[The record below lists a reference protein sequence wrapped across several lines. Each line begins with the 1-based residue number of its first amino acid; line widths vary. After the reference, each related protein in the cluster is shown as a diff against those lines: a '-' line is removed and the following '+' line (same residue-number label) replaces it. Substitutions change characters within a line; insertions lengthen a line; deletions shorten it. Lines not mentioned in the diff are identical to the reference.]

1 MGVYSICKGLR
12 TVLCDYGY
20 CTSAFGERKVFL
32 SPLLISIES
41 LLTIKGCKKRRKKG
55 KLYDTHIA
63 AALLT
68 IVVKKPISS
77 RSLASL
83 ALDKKKVP
91 Y

>member
-41 LLTIKGCKKRRKKG
+41 LLTIKGCKKG
-55 KLYDTHIA
+55 KLYDTHI
-63 AALLT
+63 LEQQ
-68 IVVKKPISS
+68 
-77 RSLASL
+77 R
-83 ALDKKKVP
+83 P

>member
-41 LLTIKGCKKRRKKG
+41 LLTIKGCKKGGKKG
-55 KLYDTHIA
+55 SCTRNFLTFVNTTAIA
-63 AALLT
+63 
-68 IVVKKPISS
+68 
-77 RSLASL
+77 
-83 ALDKKKVP
+83 
-91 Y
+91 